1 MINGL
6 RLTARGVAGAAAL
19 ALAVGGGA
27 VAASSAFASAAP
39 ALHPECI
46 YSYLA
51 VWVNADSADG
61 TAGTTY
67 YHLDFTN
74 TTRVTC
80 YMSGWPKGVVATTLA
95 GKQLGAAAVG
105 NNDVPAKPIVLV
117 PGATAH
123 SDLGYVDIVVDPT
136 CKPKVASYLKVT
148 PPSSPSSR
156 RAFFALPVCTTSKPV
171 DLTIGRVQAG
181 I

>member
-1 MINGL
+1 MINGF
-6 RLTARGVAGAAAL
+6 RRTAAAAVTVL
-19 ALAVGGGA
+19 ALGA
-27 VAASSAFASAAP
+27 GTAAWATSSASAAP

-67 YHLDFTN
+67 FHLDFTN
-74 TTRVTC
+74 TTHVTC

-105 NNDVPAKPIVLV
+105 NNDVPARPIVLV

-171 DLTIGRVQAG
+171 DLTIGRVRAG